1 MPGFDREQARKS
13 IRDVP
18 VGWHIN
24 HADNP
29 ISAKNTVAKAKAAF
43 SMPVFAPVAA

>member
-1 MPGFDREQARKS
+1 MKGIDRERAR
-13 IRDVP
+13 RAFADVL

-29 ISAKNTVAKAKAAF
+29 ISVKNTVAKAAAF
-43 SMPVFAPVAA
+43 RMPVFAPVAA